1 MIAIENVVAWLH
13 VVTLARSWQR
23 KSERIRSRCPPTPP
37 PTIGNVDRPVIARR
51 ASYGAHSPVVGERGE
66 QTREEIVQS
75 ALRAFAT
82 QGFHV
87 TSVDDIATG
96 ADVSRATLYQYFE
109 SKESLF
115 VELID
120 EGGAALLGLLDR
132 IAPFGASEEGFANLS
147 AWVTEW
153 VDIFE
158 GLSTVFIEWA
168 KVDSPETVLREPL
181 DTFTRR
187 HTRRL
192 ARHLVVAGVS
202 EERSVPCAVLLA
214 AVLSRANYLRDL
226 YWPDPSRRSVFAA
239 DLAKAF
245 QRFLFPRE
253 DKHRSFDDAASELIG
268 ESALAEVRP
277 EFPEA
282 DDRLVGLRTQGR
294 KTVRRLL
301 DAAATVFA
309 SSGYQAATVEQ
320 IASEA
325 GVARG
330 TFYKYFTDK
339 LDVLLA
345 LAEEACH
352 VHMTLHDLGDLT
364 GREALIEWLERL
376 LAFGR
381 ENTAVLRAWTERVP
395 DNKELYTLAE
405 AIGMASRRRFT
416 RFVRQSVAP
425 VGNISGVMM
434 LMAVIEYFPQMAYS
448 KSVKISPEAVHD
460 ATFAFVIDGILGGI

>member
-1 MIAIENVVAWLH
+1 VE
-13 VVTLARSWQR
+13 
-23 KSERIRSRCPPTPP
+23 K
-37 PTIGNVDRPVIARR
+37 PVIARR

-120 EGGAALLGLLDR
+120 EGGSALLGLLDR
-132 IAPFGASEEGFANLS
+132 VAPFGASEQGFANLS
-147 AWVTEW
+147 AWVDEW
-153 VDIFE
+153 VEIFE

-168 KVDSPETVLREPL
+168 KVDSPETSLREPL

-192 ARHLVVAGVS
+192 ARHLVAAGVS

-214 AVLSRANYLRDL
+214 AVLTRANYLRDL
-226 YWPDPSRRSVFAA
+226 YWSDQSKRPRFAA

-245 QRFLFPRE
+245 QRFLFPPQVKRG
-253 DKHRSFDDAASELIG
+253 FYDDSAAAPGPS
-268 ESALAEVRP
+268 ESAEHAP
-277 EFPEA
+277 EIREA

-309 SSGYQAATVEQ
+309 SSGYQASTVEQ

-352 VHMTLHDLGDLT
+352 VHLTLHDLGDLT
-364 GREALIEWLERL
+364 GREALVEWLERL

-381 ENTAVLRAWTERVP
+381 DNTAVLRAWTERVP
-395 DNKELYTLAE
+395 DNRELYTLAE
-405 AIGMASRRRFT
+405 ASGMASRRRFT
-416 RFVRQSVAP
+416 RFVRQSAAP

-448 KSVKISPEAVHD
+448 ASVRLSLEDVHD

>member
-1 MIAIENVVAWLH
+1 M
-13 VVTLARSWQR
+13 
-23 KSERIRSRCPPTPP
+23 KSELTRSRGSPTPP
-37 PTIGNVDRPVIARR
+37 PTIGDMDRPVIARR

-66 QTREEIVQS
+66 LTRDEIVQS

-120 EGGAALLGLLDR
+120 QGGSALLGLLDR
-132 IAPFGASEEGFANLS
+132 MAPFGDSQEGFANLS
-147 AWVTEW
+147 AWVIEW
-153 VDIFE
+153 VEIFE

-168 KVDSPETVLREPL
+168 KVNSPETALREPL

-202 EERSVPCAVLLA
+202 AERSVPCAVLLA
-214 AVLSRANYLRDL
+214 AVLTRANYVRDL
-226 YWPDPSRRSVFAA
+226 YWPDPSRRSLFAA

-245 QRFLFPRE
+245 QRFLFPPE
-253 DKHRSFDDAASELIG
+253 DKHHSFDDAVRELTG
-268 ESALAEVRP
+268 ESAVAEVRP

-364 GREALIEWLERL
+364 GREALVEWLERL

-381 ENTAVLRAWTERVP
+381 DNAAVLRAWTERVP

-405 AIGMASRRRFT
+405 AVGMASRRRFA
-416 RFVRQSVAP
+416 RFVRQSAAP

-448 KSVKISPEAVHD
+448 KSVRISPYAVHD

>member
-1 MIAIENVVAWLH
+1 
-13 VVTLARSWQR
+13 
-23 KSERIRSRCPPTPP
+23 
-37 PTIGNVDRPVIARR
+37 VDRPVIERR

-96 ADVSRATLYQYFE
+96 AEVSRATLYQYFE

-120 EGGAALLGLLDR
+120 EGGSALLGLLDR
-132 IAPFGASEEGFANLS
+132 IAPFGASEAGFANLS

-153 VDIFE
+153 VEIFE

-168 KVDSPETVLREPL
+168 KVNSPETALREPL

-192 ARHLVVAGVS
+192 ARHLVAAGVS

-214 AVLSRANYLRDL
+214 AVLTRANYVRDL
-226 YWPDPSRRSVFAA
+226 YWPDQSRRPRFAA
-239 DLAKAF
+239 DVAKAF
-245 QRFLFPRE
+245 QRFLFPPQIN
-253 DKHRSFDDAASELIG
+253 HPSFDDAASASIG
-268 ESALAEVRP
+268 ESDAAERAP
-277 EFPEA
+277 EIPEA
-282 DDRLVGLRTQGR
+282 DDRLAGLRTQGR

-301 DAAATVFA
+301 DAASTVFA

-352 VHMTLHDLGDLT
+352 VHLTLHDLGDLT
-364 GREALIEWLERL
+364 GRQALVEWLERL
-376 LAFGR
+376 LAFER
-381 ENTAVLRAWTERVP
+381 DNTAVLRAWTERVP

-405 AIGMASRRRFT
+405 AVGMASRRRFA
-416 RFVRQSVAP
+416 RFVSQGTAP
-425 VGNISGVMM
+425 VGNTSGVMM
-434 LMAVIEYFPQMAYS
+434 LMAAIEYFPQMAYS
-448 KSVKISPEAVHD
+448 ASVQLSPEAVHD

>member
-1 MIAIENVVAWLH
+1 
-13 VVTLARSWQR
+13 
-23 KSERIRSRCPPTPP
+23 
-37 PTIGNVDRPVIARR
+37 VIARR